1 MKKIISSALICIL
14 FLMQFTLISSASYS
28 EEKIFSE
35 QKDLSFSKTAYT
47 NLSYRQIAKNKLEQL
62 NMPENLWK
70 GLPEDSLQLIA
81 ESNRI
86 ISSISYYTEDIE
98 NEKIVP
104 MVKSDYKKS
113 VQWHKESLNNF
124 LASLK
129 SKDSII
135 KTNSSYPI
143 TIPSPGITKDLNG
156 GKLIL
161 VILLIDRGGGSYLP
175 LGISQWQVMPTL
187 RLHDVIGLSRGEGT
201 AVVPQSAY
209 GYYSYTYIDDPFGNP
224 KEDTKNEEFLFEDL
238 EASKNGYAFEFDM
251 YPNISSS
258 WYDQSKNEWKLYI
271 SRIQT
276 EASCSLRYEGEVDN
290 PNITKI
296 NHWLTY
302 AHKVLTM
309 GTTGIDFSIPFNVGF
324 SVNFTAK
331 YEQVYEE
338 HLWRR

>member
-1 MKKIISSALICIL
+1 
-14 FLMQFTLISSASYS
+14 MQFTFISSASYS

-35 QKDLSFSKTAYT
+35 QKDLSFSKTAYS
-47 NLSYRQIAKNKLEQL
+47 NLSDRQIAKNKLEQL

-70 GLPEDSLQLIA
+70 GLPEDSLQIIA

-86 ISSISYYTEDIE
+86 ISSISYYTEDVE

-113 VQWHKESLNNF
+113 VQWHKENLNNF

-143 TIPSPGITKDLNG
+143 TIPSPGITKDFNG
-156 GKLIL
+156 GKLTLI
-161 VILLIDRGGGSYLP
+161 ILLIDRGGGSYLP
-175 LGISQWQVMPTL
+175 LGISHWEVMPNL
-187 RLHDVIGLSRGEGT
+187 RLLDAIGLSRGEGT
-201 AVVPQSAY
+201 AAVAQSAY
-209 GYYSYTYIDDPFGNP
+209 GYYSYTYDTNP
-224 KEDTKNEEFLFEDL
+224 SSTASVEVTENEEFTFEDMEL
-238 EASKNGYAFEFDM
+238 SENGYAYEFRLKNDSE
-251 YPNISSS
+251 ISDP
-258 WYDQSKNEWKLYI
+258 YGPFCKIQLYA
-271 SRIQT
+271 T
-276 EASCSLRYEGEVDN
+276 CSLRYEGYVNN

-302 AHKVLTM
+302 AHKVFTIGLN
-309 GTTGIDFSIPFNVGF
+309 GIDFSIPFNTSF
-324 SVNFTAK
+324 SVNITSR

-338 HLWRR
+338 HLWER